1 MSGGGSRTSSARPR
15 RLLLALACGLSG
27 CALGHGEFRRGAPP
41 PPGDTVAI
49 VVLGGAGAHGPAAGP
64 TSARVTEVIDAAR
77 TAERDAIVLLPGD
90 YAPHRRARRRGA
102 RADRGAAAPVVD
114 AAIAATPRVGTRFAL
129 PGWAERGHDRG
140 KIAPTASSVVR
151 VGADGR
157 GTTISRCDAAG
168 CRIDADAPPGL
179 VDLVLLDLE
188 PWRVPGKDDTA
199 VRRIDAL
206 LDAVAGMPDAVA
218 GMPDAVPRV
227 LVVSMP
233 IEGAFEAG
241 QGAQFGPAA
250 TFHALPPSVQRH
262 LAAGVFVGVIAG
274 GERSLHLTADLTE
287 AIQRSDR
294 VWLRAPVWQVVSGN
308 ANNPTAG
315 RVLRRSVWN
324 GGVALR
330 PERSTFRPGFAVVRV
345 DGTTAT
351 IDLLARRR
359 GHWESARVALPL
371 RPAPAPARG
380 PTRAL
385 DFCPRCQDKPAG
397 ERP

>member
-1 MSGGGSRTSSARPR
+1 MSTARPR
-15 RLLLALACGLSG
+15 RLLLALTCGLWG
-27 CALGHGEFRRGAPP
+27 CAVGHGELRRGVPAPP
-41 PPGDTVAI
+41 DDTVAI
-49 VVLGGAGAHGPAAGP
+49 VVVGGAGADGPAARP
-64 TSARVTEVIDAAR
+64 TAAAVTDVIGAAR
-77 TAERDAIVLLPGD
+77 TAERDVIVLLPGD
-90 YAPHRRARRRGA
+90 YAPHRRARGRSRRA
-102 RADRGAAAPVVD
+102 NRRPAVPVVD

-129 PGWAERGHDRG
+129 PGWAERGHERG
-140 KIAPTASSVVR
+140 AIAPAPSSVVR

-157 GTTISRCDAAG
+157 GTPISRCDAAH
-168 CRIDADAPPGL
+168 CSIDAEAPPGL

-188 PWRVPGKDDTA
+188 PWRVPGEDDVA
-199 VRRIDAL
+199 VRRVDAL
-206 LDAVAGMPDAVA
+206 LAAVAALPDT
-218 GMPDAVPRV
+218 VPRV

-241 QGAQFGPAA
+241 QGAQFGPAS

-308 ANNPTAG
+308 ANNPSAG
-315 RVLRRSVWN
+315 RLLRRSVWN
-324 GGVALR
+324 GSVALR

-345 DGTTAT
+345 GTTSVT

-359 GHWESARVALPL
+359 GRWESARLALPL

-385 DFCPRCQDKPAG
+385 DFCLRCQDKPAG